1 MRRKRRAETTRIPN
15 DKIRGLKM
23 NKAIILS
30 LFAIAAIT
38 IEAQASERILGETH
52 KAVDALPSSFV
63 TSPTAWFSV
72 DEDKTLSW
80 HNVSE
85 DLSETNI
92 VWQSTALPKG
102 TPDASA
108 TNAIWKAIAN
118 NKLLAESGI
127 KNWGNYAPDG
137 TDNPEPDYMLFVN
150 KPAMVVG
157 SGIHFETSG
166 AYSVMITDGAVA
178 YANNGQNGSIRW
190 GLNSTDYISIVQGGS
205 VLVGAKANS
214 IKMDTENKICTIE
227 YPYTGGDYPVLYFAP
242 TLANDFTIVESPVWV
257 DLGNGFAQVSVS
269 TANTDSGFFKAM
281 TTAQTSATFDANVPI
296 KASKGLITDNPL
308 EPIVFDSTII
318 IEQDGKRY
326 RVPAQLVE
334 E

>member
-1 MRRKRRAETTRIPN
+1 MKKALIFLTITSSICFAKAERV
-15 DKIRGLKM
+15 
-23 NKAIILS
+23 
-30 LFAIAAIT
+30 
-38 IEAQASERILGETH
+38 LGEAH
-52 KAVDALPSSFV
+52 KAVDALPSSYV

-72 DEDKTLSW
+72 DEDKTLTW

-85 DLSETNI
+85 DMAETNI

-108 TNAIWKAIAN
+108 TNALWQAIA
-118 NKLLAESGI
+118 KVTS
-127 KNWGNYAPDG
+127 NWGSYAPDG
-137 TDNPEPDYMLFVN
+137 SVNPEPEYMVFINRPSL
-150 KPAMVVG
+150 VVG

-166 AYSVMITDGAVA
+166 AYSVMVADGAVA
-178 YANNGQNGSIRW
+178 FANNGEDGSIRW

-214 IKMDTENKICTIE
+214 INVDGENEICTIE
-227 YPYTGGDYPVLYFAP
+227 YPYAGGDYPVLYFAP

-269 TANTDSGFFKAM
+269 TANTESGFFKAM
-281 TTAQTSATFDANVPI
+281 TTAQTSSSFQVPI
-296 KASKGLITDNPL
+296 PSKLDGGIITDNPL
-308 EPIVFDSTII
+308 EPVILDSTII
-318 IEQDGKRY
+318 IEQGGKRY
-326 RVPAQLVE
+326 RVPAQLIE

>member
-1 MRRKRRAETTRIPN
+1 MKKALILLTITSSICFAKAERV
-15 DKIRGLKM
+15 
-23 NKAIILS
+23 
-30 LFAIAAIT
+30 
-38 IEAQASERILGETH
+38 LGEAH

-85 DLSETNI
+85 DNTETNI

-108 TNAIWKAIAN
+108 TNALWKAIS
-118 NKLLAESGI
+118 EVIS
-127 KNWGNYAPDG
+127 NWGNYAPDG
-137 TDNPEPDYMLFVN
+137 TENPEPEYMVFVN
-150 KPAMVVG
+150 RPSFVVG

-166 AYSVMITDGAVA
+166 AYSVMVTEGAVA
-178 YANNGQNGSIRW
+178 YANNGEDGSIRW

-214 IKMDTENKICTIE
+214 INMDTENEICTIE
-227 YPYTGGDYPVLYFAP
+227 YPYAGGDYPILYFAP

-281 TTAQTSATFDANVPI
+281 TTAQTSSSFLVPI
-296 KASKGLITDNPL
+296 PSKLDGGLITDNPL
-308 EPIVFDSTII
+308 EPVVFNSTII
-318 IEQDGKRY
+318 IEQNGKRY
-326 RVPAQLVE
+326 RVPAQLIE